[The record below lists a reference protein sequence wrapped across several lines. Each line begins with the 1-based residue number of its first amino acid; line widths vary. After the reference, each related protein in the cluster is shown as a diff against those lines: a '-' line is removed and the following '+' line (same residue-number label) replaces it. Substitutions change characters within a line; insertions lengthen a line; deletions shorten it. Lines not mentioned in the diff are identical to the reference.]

1 MDPNSIPWYVWFVS
15 GALTSLGILILLD
28 DRLTNRI
35 TSRDNL
41 GWLLLAAGLVLL
53 IGWFLIPFFPVIWT
67 ANADSVGIDS
77 YAIEVSRTSAFT
89 TMTFTDTVDQLRTSV
104 ERVAKLRFAV

>member
-53 IGWFLIPFFPVIWT
+53 IGWFLIPFFPVIWE
-67 ANADSVGIDS
+67 
-77 YAIEVSRTSAFT
+77 AIITIWQQSTT
-89 TMTFTDTVDQLRTSV
+89 TML
-104 ERVAKLRFAV
+104 VALLVGVFLITIGVIMMRRRHNP